1 MPASPPKTTLIL
13 HNIPEKCL
21 LGIDLHFFT
30 STAESNGIKLIPDG
44 IHILHWSPPA
54 PGMTGTGNDT
64 PSSSRLTSI
73 DDEDGNDNALLN
85 LQLKSERQAAKDAE
99 NIVLSNMN
107 LRMAVFFEACDS
119 KILCMT
125 WDDEAEEFVTSEREV
140 DEFALLRLYPHLLP
154 YPQSSPEFA
163 DLTSQLNP
171 ELLSTYL
178 PLSYRKGVPVSSIT
192 ASSTDSLLLSQAISK
207 ASSSSKSS
215 MLSDDTDSFRFLNFD
230 LKRQRTWREGATGR
244 ELTTAALDRSWF
256 LGDLISR
263 ERNGDYNAV
272 LAELQ
277 LSFILLVLLANYSA
291 SEQWRRIVELLCSS
305 KSAVSSRPEFYR
317 KFLTI
322 LYAQFECI
330 PEVYFTD
337 LLGFNFVKGQ
347 LRELRKTLIYPFNG
361 YFGPEPTSSESE
373 ITAMTADKE
382 AMLHQIED
390 IGNLLEEKFG
400 LNMDFSGTA
409 RSRRRKETIL
419 GGLSGTSSNGFE
431 KMHHYGSDDDDG
443 PSGFGA
449 ADDSDDAEEERGEY
463 APVVVDL

>member
-1 MPASPPKTTLIL
+1 MPSPPPKTTLIL
-13 HNIPEKCL
+13 HNIPDKCL
-21 LGIDLHFFT
+21 LGIDLQFFT
-30 STAESNGIKLIPDG
+30 STAEFNGIKLIPDG

-54 PGMTGTGNDT
+54 PGMTGIGNAT
-64 PSSSRLTSI
+64 PTSSRLTNI
-73 DDEDGNDNALLN
+73 DDEDGNDNTI
-85 LQLKSERQAAKDAE
+85 SERQAVKDSE

-107 LRMAVFFEACDS
+107 LRMAVFFEAS
-119 KILCMT
+119 EGKTLCMT
-125 WDDEAEEFVTSEREV
+125 WDDEAEEFVMSKREV
-140 DEFALLRLYPHLLP
+140 DDIALLRLYPHLLP

-163 DLTSQLNP
+163 DLTTQLNP

-178 PLSYRKGVPVSSIT
+178 PVSYRKGVPVSSIT
-192 ASSTDSLLLSQAISK
+192 ASSTDSLLLSQAISR

-215 MLSDDTDSFRFLNFD
+215 VLLDDTDSFRFLNFD

-256 LGDLISR
+256 LGDLVSK

-291 SEQWRRIVELLCSS
+291 AEQWKRIVELLCSS

-322 LYAQFECI
+322 IYAHFMCI

-337 LLGFNFVKGQ
+337 LLGSNFVKSQ
-347 LRELRKTLIYPFNG
+347 LRELRKTLIYPFDG
-361 YFGPEPTSSESE
+361 FFGPEPTSSESE
-373 ITAMTADKE
+373 ITAMTSDVKE
-382 AMLHQIED
+382 AMLHQIEG
-390 IGNLLEEKFG
+390 IGNLLEARFG
-400 LNMDFSGTA
+400 LDMDFSGTA
-409 RSRRRKETIL
+409 RSRLRQESIL
-419 GGLSGTSSNGFE
+419 GVLSGTSSNGFE